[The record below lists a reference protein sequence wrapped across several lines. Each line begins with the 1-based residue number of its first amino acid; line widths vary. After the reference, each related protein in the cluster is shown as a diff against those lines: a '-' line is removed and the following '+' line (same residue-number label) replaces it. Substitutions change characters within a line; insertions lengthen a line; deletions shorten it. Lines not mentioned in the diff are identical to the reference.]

1 MHSIKMVTATIIHS
15 QCLKNS
21 LISPSPLSIPLPWET
36 ESFQT
41 SALSPTVQNDASQST
56 GLAPDRLPTSV
67 SKDVGWWD
75 GDLKPHSHAWHSL
88 YSHSQLLHRPAKLF
102 AKVISI
108 SICLSLKLIRHI
120 FKFHSNPHKSF
131 PSLISHCTW
140 SGPHSL
146 EFSALSIFHIG
157 LWLS

>member
-1 MHSIKMVTATIIHS
+1 MLKKFTNFPITFDYPTSLRNRVFRPLHCHLRYGMMHCSP
-15 QCLKNS
+15 QGWS
-21 LISPSPLSIPLPWET
+21 L
-36 ESFQT
+36 
-41 SALSPTVQNDASQST
+41 
-56 GLAPDRLPTSV
+56 DRLPTLV
-67 SKDVGWWD
+67 SRDVGWWD
-75 GDLKPHSHAWHSL
+75 GDLKPHSHVWHSP
-88 YSHSQLLHRPAKLF
+88 YSHSRLLHRPAKLF
-102 AKVISI
+102 AFLKVISI

-157 LWLS
+157 L